1 MNSGLR
7 GNEQLVTITYLPL
20 PPLHMRRT
28 SVILSLQLR
37 HPQVCELIDSGVGQG
52 RPNREDWE
60 MQLLNRNETIIEL
73 DFELLY
79 VYDVM

>member
-1 MNSGLR
+1 M
-7 GNEQLVTITYLPL
+7 
-20 PPLHMRRT
+20 
-28 SVILSLQLR
+28 ILSLQLR